1 MVRLQEYDN
10 IQVLGLLK
18 AELPSP
24 KYNDC
29 RGRLHAEWPVL
40 SPLARAMACS
50 AEPVIGPG
58 GILAQK
64 VETGALQYAVVPT
77 RCSMQIMHALCR
89 LFLPASFREQKD
101 SSGMINRNPTVDHAC
116 RSVVLMP
123 T

>member
-40 SPLARAMACS
+40 SPSARAMACS

-64 VETGALQYAVVPT
+64 VETGSSAVRSSAHALQHANHACIVP
-77 RCSMQIMHALCR
+77 A
-89 LFLPASFREQKD
+89 LPASFREQKD
-101 SSGMINRNPTVDHAC
+101 SSGMINRNPTVGHAC
-116 RSVVLMP
+116 RSAVLIP